1 MKIRFYLILI
11 FLFII
16 PNSLAQDI
24 KRVLVEGQIIV
35 DYPDLEGV
43 TVFNLSSNKGTITN
57 KEGKFAISVFLN
69 DKIEISALQFE
80 KFSII
85 ISKEILD
92 AKSMTVFLV
101 ESINKLDEILILP
114 YGLSGNLKTDI
125 NSTKTFNPNLDA
137 IYFGLDNM
145 NKFEFAD
152 DYKSQVVN
160 TTMTPDHF
168 KYGADFVQIIGGLL
182 KPIFKKSKQEKDEK
196 LIITETFR
204 SKYSTEFLLKRL
216 DISKEDISFF
226 IDYVE
231 NKGIDSN
238 LLKKG
243 NEFMF
248 IDFLIK
254 ESKSFLKQGIEKD

>member
-1 MKIRFYLILI
+1 MKIQVYLILF
-11 FLFII
+11 FLITI
-16 PNSLAQDI
+16 PNSQAQEV

-57 KEGKFAISVFLN
+57 KEGKFAISVSLN
-69 DKIEISALQFE
+69 DKVEISALQFE
-80 KFSII
+80 KFLIT

-114 YGLSGNLKTDI
+114 YGLSGNLNTDV

-137 IYFGLDNM
+137 IYFGLENM
-145 NKFEFAD
+145 NQFEFAD
-152 DYKSQVVN
+152 DYKSDVVN

-182 KPIFKKSKQEKDEK
+182 KPIFKKSKQEKDQK
-196 LIITETFR
+196 LVATETFR
-204 SKYSTEFLLKRL
+204 SKYSTEYLLKRL
-216 DISKEDISFF
+216 DIPKEDISFF
-226 IDYVE
+226 VDYVE
-231 NKGIDSN
+231 NNGIDPK
-238 LLKKG
+238 LLEKG